1 MEDDMEDEEFTRRLQ
16 EKIERLTEIS
26 VDLRVDR
33 DDPAELQVEFQQQV
47 PQVVIGSNIYEYP
60 GFGRMCVEYT
70 VASIREQ
77 RAIEPLEFH
86 LLLARN

>member
-1 MEDDMEDEEFTRRLQ
+1 MEDEEFTRRLQ
-16 EKIERLTEIS
+16 EKFERLTEIS
-26 VDLRVDR
+26 VDLRVDH
-33 DDPAELQVEFQQQV
+33 DNPAKLRVEFQEQV

-60 GFGRMCVEYT
+60 GFARMCVEYA
-70 VASIREQ
+70 VASIRAL